1 MADESK
7 PFKGFRNPL
16 LYTSILTVVVLIYLG
31 VTFLSRRQENRDLE
45 DQAKARQREEDS
57 QVVESLGGDRFEIL
71 NFYAMP
77 GRIHRGDEAHLC
89 YGVSNAKTVKIDPP
103 VEEGVWPSTN
113 RCMSI
118 SPKKD
123 TTYTFTAQDAAG
135 NTKTANLTIEV
146 R

>member
-16 LYTSILTVVVLIYLG
+16 LYTSVLMAVVLIYLG
-31 VTFLSRRQENRDLE
+31 VTFLLRRQENRE
-45 DQAKARQREEDS
+45 VEEQAKAKQRQQDS

-77 GRIHRGDEAHLC
+77 GRIHRGDQAQLC
-89 YGVSNAKTVKIDPP
+89 YGVSNAKTIRIDPP
-103 VEEGVWPSTN
+103 VEGVWPSLN
-113 RCMSI
+113 RCMNI

-123 TTYTFTAQDAAG
+123 TTYTLTAQDVAG
-135 NTKTANLTIEV
+135 NSKTASLTLEV

>member
-16 LYTSILTVVVLIYLG
+16 LYTSVLMAVVLIYLG
-31 VTFLSRRQENRDLE
+31 VTFLSRRQENRE
-45 DQAKARQREEDS
+45 VEEQAKAKQRQQDS

-77 GRIHRGDEAHLC
+77 GRIHRGDQAQLC
-89 YGVSNAKTVKIDPP
+89 YGVSNAKTIRIDPP
-103 VEEGVWPSTN
+103 VEGVWPSLD

-123 TTYTFTAQDAAG
+123 TTYTLTAQDAAG
-135 NTKTANLTIEV
+135 NSKTASLTLEV

>member
-16 LYTSILTVVVLIYLG
+16 LYTSVLMAVVLIYLG
-31 VTFLSRRQENRDLE
+31 VTFLSRRQENRE
-45 DQAKARQREEDS
+45 VEEQAKAKQRQQDS

-77 GRIHRGDEAHLC
+77 GRIHRGDQAQLC
-89 YGVSNAKTVKIDPP
+89 YGVSNAKTIRIDPP
-103 VEEGVWPSTN
+103 VEGVWPSLN
-113 RCMSI
+113 RCMNI

-123 TTYTFTAQDAAG
+123 TTYTLTAQDVAG
-135 NTKTANLTIEV
+135 NSKTASLTLEV